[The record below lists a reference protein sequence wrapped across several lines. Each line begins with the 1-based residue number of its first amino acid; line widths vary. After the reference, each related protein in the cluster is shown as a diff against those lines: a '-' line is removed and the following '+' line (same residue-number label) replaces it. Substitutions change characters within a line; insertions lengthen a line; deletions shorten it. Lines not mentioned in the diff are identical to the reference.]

1 RVDLLPESDPY
12 AQGTARAARRASQGR
27 PHGRSPRAVETIGR
41 QRNGLEPVEQAAR
54 RQNPGVSRERV
65 AEAHQDY
72 ACVRAGGSFRQ
83 DLAPQES
90 RRPGRPD
97 QCLGHL
103 LRPLPGGIASPRK
116 AVSEAEGPFRSAD
129 PDAHHRRRSR
139 RSGALHE
146 GEGLHLPGAAGLQLR
161 YRAARSGGHPAELD
175 RGFKR
180 RVALDRRARRT
191 GCRMGR
197 RHAEAA
203 RISQVAQASARLQP
217 VMLSSITMC
226 FNSRYLSLLLILAP
240 ASAAVVSDVRF
251 KLSAGDLSSAEA
263 LAEDYHRAN
272 GANSEYAA
280 AVSWLARGAVTLG
293 QNEIAARY
301 LAETKTLVAALLKT
315 KRVDDDSFLEA
326 AVGASI
332 EVEARIMAARGNRD
346 KAVAFLES
354 ELPHWKTWWIEARI
368 HKNLDLLT
376 LEGQP
381 APELDASYHG
391 SPVLLFLWA
400 HWCGDCKAQ

>member
-1 RVDLLPESDPY
+1 
-12 AQGTARAARRASQGR
+12 
-27 PHGRSPRAVETIGR
+27 
-41 QRNGLEPVEQAAR
+41 
-54 RQNPGVSRERV
+54 
-65 AEAHQDY
+65 
-72 ACVRAGGSFRQ
+72 
-83 DLAPQES
+83 
-90 RRPGRPD
+90 
-97 QCLGHL
+97 
-103 LRPLPGGIASPRK
+103 
-116 AVSEAEGPFRSAD
+116 
-129 PDAHHRRRSR
+129 
-139 RSGALHE
+139 
-146 GEGLHLPGAAGLQLR
+146 
-161 YRAARSGGHPAELD
+161 
-175 RGFKR
+175 
-180 RVALDRRARRT
+180 
-191 GCRMGR
+191 
-197 RHAEAA
+197 
-203 RISQVAQASARLQP
+203 
-217 VMLSSITMC
+217 MLSSITMC

-263 LAEDYHRAN
+263 LVEDYHRAN

-280 AVSWLARGAVTLG
+280 AVSWLARGALTLG
-293 QNEIAARY
+293 QTETAARY

-354 ELPHWKTWWIEARI
+354 EVPHWKTWWIEARI

-381 APELDASYHG
+381 APELDASYRG

-400 HWCGDCKAQ
+400 HWCGDCKAEVAILANIQRTFAPRGLVLIGPTRLYGYVAGGEDSPPDKEKRYIEEVRRRYYAVLPDMPVPLSASNFIAYGASTTPTLVLIDRAGVVRYYHPGAAGEAELSARIRALR